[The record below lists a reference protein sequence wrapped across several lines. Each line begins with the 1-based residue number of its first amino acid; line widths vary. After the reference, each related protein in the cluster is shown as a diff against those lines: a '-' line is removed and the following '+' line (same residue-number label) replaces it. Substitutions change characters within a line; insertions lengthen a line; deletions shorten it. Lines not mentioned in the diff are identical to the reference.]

1 MDSKM
6 MAEKLAKMAS
16 MMGWSPET
24 IDKLKSEIA
33 SKQSPQD
40 ESQTQPKWATVIVAS
55 VKKEG
60 EENEEE
66 SGYKKLCKMDDKSI
80 DNLSDKEAKD
90 LLKSARDEM
99 KKEKG
104 DEMEDKEMDFQ
115 TTMNKTGTMF

>member
-16 MMGWSPET
+16 MMGWSTET

-40 ESQTQPKWATVIVAS
+40 ESQNQSKWATVIVAS

-60 EENEEE
+60 EDEEE

-80 DNLSDKEAKD
+80 DDLSDKEAKD